1 MQFIAITGMLHQPKT
16 ALTRALIE
24 AFSAESENDS

>member
-1 MQFIAITGMLHQPKT
+1 MPLIAITWMLHQPKT

-24 AFSAESENDS
+24 MLSNQNDS

>member
-1 MQFIAITGMLHQPKT
+1 MQLIAVTGMLHQPKT

-24 AFSAESENDS
+24 ALTITFES

>member
-1 MQFIAITGMLHQPKT
+1 MPLIAITGMLHQPKT

-24 AFSAESENDS
+24 ALTVTIKS

>member
-1 MQFIAITGMLHQPKT
+1 MQLIAATGMLHQPKT

-24 AFSAESENDS
+24 ALTITIES

>member
-1 MQFIAITGMLHQPKT
+1 MQLIAIIEMLHQPKT

-24 AFSAESENDS
+24 ALSITIES